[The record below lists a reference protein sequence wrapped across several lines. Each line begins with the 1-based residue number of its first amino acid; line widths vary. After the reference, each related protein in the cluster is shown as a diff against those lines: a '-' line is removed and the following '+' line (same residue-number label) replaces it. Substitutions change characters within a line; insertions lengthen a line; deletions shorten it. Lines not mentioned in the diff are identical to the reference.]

1 MTGRQLAHYLVGEK
15 IGEGGMGIVYKGTD
29 TRLKRTIALKFLT
42 KALPADAEE
51 RKRFLRE
58 ARAASSVNHPNVCVI
73 HAIEE
78 VEGEEFIVMEFVE
91 GQTLR
96 KWANLKRRNNRATLV
111 PVRETLELVL
121 QIARGLEAAHKQG
134 IVHRDVK
141 PENVMV
147 TPDGRAKIMDFGL
160 AKLAGES
167 KLTRSGATI
176 GTVAYMSP
184 EQVQGQEIDAQTDI
198 YSYGVLLYEL
208 LAGTT
213 PFQADHVMGMMYAI
227 VSTEPRQIREAR
239 PGIEP
244 ELARIVMKCMA
255 KEKRARYGT
264 MRAVIQDFAAFEE
277 HSKTAL
283 GPEMKQFERSP
294 LTGGWMRPAA
304 LLKKNP
310 LLAGMGAIVL
320 VAVVIFFATRN
331 GPPNGATLTV
341 TSIPAG
347 SHVWVN
353 GTEVG
358 LTPLH
363 AYQVPVG
370 RSIVHLVLDSYSPAD
385 TSIILADNQA
395 ADLRFPLRPVE
406 VKMESSE
413 PPPIARNED
422 SIRVVKP
429 TTPASRPEEG
439 PAKAISVDELATEL
453 VVTLQKGAGSLK
465 GYVTVR
471 PFTLM
476 DTQIGSD
483 FSRFFRTLL
492 ESRIGKLAHW
502 ELVSIDDLSGGSTQ
516 SKGPHAEY
524 EVTGDY
530 WEEGRQMHFFARLK
544 DRQTGGYITQADA
557 VVSSAEMKKKKIPW
571 KPGNFERVVEDT
583 KKMGKPEPE
592 RGDLK
597 LELLTNKGT
606 ENLLFTEGDTLR
618 TLVRVNKP
626 CTVRVFYYATDG
638 ARYALTG
645 SDDRKIDASQ
655 VNQLVQ
661 IDIASI
667 SAPFGADI
675 VQAFATTG
683 KFESIR
689 TKQVDNGY
697 YVVENNI
704 ESAMIATRGIK
715 KLSSDDALIERKVV
729 VTTIPK

>member
-1 MTGRQLAHYLVGEK
+1 M
-15 IGEGGMGIVYKGTD
+15 
-29 TRLKRTIALKFLT
+29 
-42 KALPADAEE
+42 
-51 RKRFLRE
+51 
-58 ARAASSVNHPNVCVI
+58 
-73 HAIEE
+73 
-78 VEGEEFIVMEFVE
+78 
-91 GQTLR
+91 
-96 KWANLKRRNNRATLV
+96 
-111 PVRETLELVL
+111 
-121 QIARGLEAAHKQG
+121 
-134 IVHRDVK
+134 
-141 PENVMV
+141 
-147 TPDGRAKIMDFGL
+147 
-160 AKLAGES
+160 
-167 KLTRSGATI
+167 
-176 GTVAYMSP
+176 
-184 EQVQGQEIDAQTDI
+184 
-198 YSYGVLLYEL
+198 
-208 LAGTT
+208 
-213 PFQADHVMGMMYAI
+213 
-227 VSTEPRQIREAR
+227 
-239 PGIEP
+239 
-244 ELARIVMKCMA
+244 
-255 KEKRARYGT
+255 
-264 MRAVIQDFAAFEE
+264 
-277 HSKTAL
+277 
-283 GPEMKQFERSP
+283 
-294 LTGGWMRPAA
+294 
-304 LLKKNP
+304 
-310 LLAGMGAIVL
+310 
-320 VAVVIFFATRN
+320 
-331 GPPNGATLTV
+331 
-341 TSIPAG
+341 
-347 SHVWVN
+347 
-353 GTEVG
+353 
-358 LTPLH
+358 
-363 AYQVPVG
+363 
-370 RSIVHLVLDSYSPAD
+370 
-385 TSIILADNQA
+385 
-395 ADLRFPLRPVE
+395 
-406 VKMESSE
+406 
-413 PPPIARNED
+413 NED
-422 SIRVVKP
+422 SISVVKP